1 MLIRKFKPVDIFSVM
16 RLINET
22 FLENYEPALLMDFH
36 SSWNEGF
43 IVAEE
48 NNDVVGFILGISPA
62 PNQARILILAADEKY
77 RRMGTGSMLL
87 SAFTQACIV
96 KGVRLITLEVRTTN
110 DAAIRFYGKF
120 GFSIVHM
127 IPDYYKDGENGYI
140 MHKTI

>member
-1 MLIRKFKPVDIFSVM
+1 MLIRKFKPIDIFSVM

-22 FLENYEPALLMDFH
+22 FHENYEPAILMDFH

-48 NNDVVGFILGISPA
+48 NNDVVSFILGISPA
-62 PNQARILILAADEKY
+62 PNQARILILAVDEKY
-77 RRMGTGSMLL
+77 RRRGVGAALL
-87 SAFTQACIV
+87 NAFMQACIV

-110 DAAIRFYGKF
+110 DDAIRFYGKF
-120 GFSIVHM
+120 GFNIVHL
-127 IPDYYKDGENGYI
+127 IPNYYKDGENGYI